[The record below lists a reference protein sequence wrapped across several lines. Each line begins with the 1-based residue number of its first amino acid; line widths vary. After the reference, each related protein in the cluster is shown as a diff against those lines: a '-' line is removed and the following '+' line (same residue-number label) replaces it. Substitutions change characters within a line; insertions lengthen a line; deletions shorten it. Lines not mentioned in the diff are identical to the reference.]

1 MNGGPAPSRPHHI
14 RGGLGVAV
22 IGCGTIGTLRAQ
34 ILHRHPA
41 VSYLAVCDTIKERAE
56 TLARACEAD
65 RWASDATEL
74 VNDPAV
80 QAVIVATT
88 EDAHYGPALAA
99 LSADKHVLV
108 EKPFTI
114 DSVEGECLCQD
125 ARDRGLQLYT
135 GFTQRFRRRYLSVK
149 QHVEDG
155 YLGQLTSAHLS
166 IYLTRA
172 VAQAVMSRA
181 GSTTPAINTLTYCI
195 DLLRWFFPDDPPARV
210 YAQAGQGRIRDSF
223 GAPDSTWCILTL
235 RGGAVVNLG
244 VSWELPEFWPAYVA
258 SMQVELFGRDGSLS
272 VHDDHRDVLLAS
284 THAVPSPY
292 TPDVTMPVAML
303 GSAMPG
309 DWAGGDFFG
318 AMRDETYAFVR
329 SVGTG
334 LPDPALPDGRQG
346 LDVLTVSRAIDESA
360 ASGQVVPVALM
371 EGVAGA

>member
-1 MNGGPAPSRPHHI
+1 MNGGPAASRPHHI
-14 RGGLGVAV
+14 PGGLGVAV
-22 IGCGTIGTLRAQ
+22 IGCGTIGTLRAH

-41 VSYLAVCDTIKERAE
+41 ISYLAVCDTDGDRAAA
-56 TLARACEAD
+56 LAAACQAD
-65 RWASDATEL
+65 RWGTDAAE
-74 VNDPAV
+74 VAADPAV

-99 LSADKHVLV
+99 LRAGKHVLV

-114 DSVEGECLCQD
+114 DPAEGEHLCREG
-125 ARDRGLQLYT
+125 RDRGLQLYT
-135 GFTQRFRRRYLSVK
+135 GFTQRFRRRYLSIK
-149 QHVEDG
+149 QHIDDG
-155 YLGQLTSAHLS
+155 YLGPLTSAHLS
-166 IYLTRA
+166 IYLTQA
-172 VAQAVMSRA
+172 VAKAVISRA
-181 GSTTPAINTLTYCI
+181 RSTTPAINTLTYCI
-195 DLLRWFFPDDPPARV
+195 DLLLWYFPDDPPVRV
-210 YAQAGQGRIRDSF
+210 YAQSGRGRIREGF
-223 GAPDSTWCILTL
+223 GAPDSTWSVVTL

-258 SMQVELFGRDGSLS
+258 SMQAELFGRDGTLS
-272 VHDDHRDVLLAS
+272 VHDDHRDILLAS
-284 THAVPSPY
+284 TRAVPSPY

-334 LPDPALPDGRQG
+334 RPDPALPDGRQG

-360 ASGQVVPVALM
+360 ASGHVVPVPL
-371 EGVAGA
+371 AGRGR